1 MKARPILFSAPM
13 IKALLA
19 GTKNQTRRTIK
30 PQPECGFVVGAPGS
44 PACPYGATG
53 DLLWVRETW
62 ARNAHQVSDT
72 RMDTSLVYRADG
84 ESRALDNG
92 CELPWR
98 PSIFMPRQHSRLT
111 LRITE
116 VRVQR
121 LQAISEADARAEG
134 VLFVPGHGD
143 ITIEELRADPGYS
156 SYLNCKQGY
165 SMFWESINGTDSW
178 AANQWVWCL
187 SFEVLQQNVDEVLR

>member
-30 PQPECGFVVGAPGS
+30 PQPDCGFIVGAPGS
-44 PACPYGATG
+44 PACPYGAPG

-121 LQAISEADARAEG
+121 LQEISEADAQAEG
-134 VLFVPGHGD
+134 VSDAALSARSLHRFNNMKPWP
-143 ITIEELRADPGYS
+143 ELYRPMYS
-156 SYLNCKQGY
+156 LL
-165 SMFWESINGTDSW
+165 WDEINGAGSW
-178 AANQWVWCL
+178 AANPWVWAL
-187 SFEVLQQNVDEVLR
+187 TFEVLQKNVDEVLRG